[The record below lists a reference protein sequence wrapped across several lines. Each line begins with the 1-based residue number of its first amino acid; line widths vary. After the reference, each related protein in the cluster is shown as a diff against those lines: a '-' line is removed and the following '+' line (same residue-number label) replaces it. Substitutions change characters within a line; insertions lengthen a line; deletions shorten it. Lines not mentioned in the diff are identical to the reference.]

1 MKPVLILAFK
11 EMKKK
16 FLYTLTLILITT
28 VSILVCLFAVT
39 DSGGFMFQEKY
50 LMDTLHFPMK
60 NILRLQYHSSEET
73 QEFIETE
80 ENFRAAI
87 QDMEGVIGIGRFDV
101 TSIEFEELKNNSDY
115 QELSKDY
122 LESNR
127 SRHPEISRLIKA
139 DQSLL
144 SMVDI
149 GVSEYPALDGLEP
162 VYVSEIY
169 SDVISLGDRL
179 TDTFSKTKYEVVGYF
194 PVGSKW
200 VSGDDIIRY
209 PTISMDGMFLV
220 PFSEY
225 DNQDVMSTLS
235 CLHNTYVLVD
245 TNTDID
251 INGISSAI
259 GEIADCY
266 GLQVTAVPL
275 ENELAEYA
283 NEMKQFAVNRF
294 VLAIFIVSMTVCS
307 IVLTF
312 VSHTIMKKKQYGV
325 LLANGYEMKDV
336 TLCIVSE
343 ICMTVF
349 SSAALAWLIEF
360 LSLYKND
367 DLFREIYLL
376 AHCTYGSLAIITIAV
391 VITVLSSVLPVV
403 KIKKCTPS
411 ELIGGTK

>member
-1 MKPVLILAFK
+1 MKPVLILVFK

-28 VSILVCLFAVT
+28 VSMLVCLFAVT
-39 DSGGFMFQEKY
+39 DSGGFMFQEKS
-50 LMDTLHFPMK
+50 LKDTLHYPFE
-60 NILRLQYHSSEET
+60 NILRLQYHSPEET

-80 ENFRAAI
+80 AIFRTALGDI
-87 QDMEGVIGIGRFDV
+87 EGVNSIGRFDV
-101 TSIEFEELKNNSDY
+101 TGIEFGELKNNGDY
-115 QELSKDY
+115 QELNKQY

-127 SRHPEISRLIKA
+127 TGHPEISRLIKV

-149 GVSEYPALDGLEP
+149 GVSEYPDLDGLEP
-162 VYVSEIY
+162 VYVSDIY
-169 SDVISLGDRL
+169 SDVISKGDRL
-179 TDTFSKTKYEVVGYF
+179 TDAFSKTKYEVVGYF
-194 PVGSKW
+194 SAGNKW

-225 DNQDVMSTLS
+225 DNQDVMSSLS
-235 CLHNTYVLVD
+235 CLHNTYVLLD
-245 TNTDID
+245 TNTDIY
-251 INGISSAI
+251 GMSSAI
-259 GEIADCY
+259 SEMADGY

-275 ENELAEYA
+275 ENELEEYA
-283 NEMKQFAVNRF
+283 NEMKQFAINRF
-294 VLAIFIVSMTVCS
+294 VLAVFIVSMAVCS

-349 SSAALAWLIEF
+349 SSAALAWLIQF

-367 DLFREIYLL
+367 NLFREIYLL
-376 AHCTYGSLAIITIAV
+376 AHCTYGTSAIITIAA
-391 VITVLSSVLPVV
+391 VITVLSSVLPIA

>member
-1 MKPVLILAFK
+1 MKPVLILACK

-16 FLYTLTLILITT
+16 LLYTLTLVLITT
-28 VSILVCLFAVT
+28 VSMLVCLFAVT
-39 DSGGFMFQEKY
+39 DSGGLMFQKKA
-50 LMDTLHFPMK
+50 LIDTFHYPME
-60 NILRLQYHSSEET
+60 NILRLQYHSSHET
-73 QEFIETE
+73 YEFIETE
-80 ENFRAAI
+80 ANFRTALR
-87 QDMEGVIGIGRFDV
+87 DMEGVIGAGRFDV
-101 TSIEFEELKNNSDY
+101 TSIEFEELKNNSRY
-115 QELSKDY
+115 QELNKQY
-122 LESNR
+122 LENNR

-149 GVSEYPALDGLEP
+149 GVSKYPDLDGLEP
-162 VYVSEIY
+162 VYVSDIY
-169 SDVISLGDRL
+169 SDVIAKGDQL
-179 TDTFSKTKYEVVGYF
+179 TDTFSKTRYEVVGYF
-194 PVGSKW
+194 SAGSKW

-225 DNQDVMSTLS
+225 DNQDVMSSLS
-235 CLHNTYVLVD
+235 CLHNTYVLLD
-245 TNTDID
+245 TNTDIY
-251 INGISSAI
+251 GISDAI
-259 GEIADCY
+259 SEIADDY

-275 ENELAEYA
+275 ENELAEYT
-283 NEMKQFAVNRF
+283 NEVKQFAINRF
-294 VLAIFIVSMTVCS
+294 VLAVFIVSMTVCS

-325 LLANGYEMKDV
+325 LLANGYAMKDV
-336 TLCIVSE
+336 TLCIVGE

-349 SSAALAWLIEF
+349 SSAALAWLIQF

-376 AHCTYGSLAIITIAV
+376 THCTYGTSAVITIAV
-391 VITVLSSVLPVV
+391 VITVLSSVLPIA